1 MKKSLFLSVMALV
14 VIACNQNAPEQPGTE
29 PETKESKV
37 NAYFANP
44 VAWNGT
50 FVEVNNAIQKTV
62 GARQQAPMRRTSE
75 DPTYP
80 IYSFDPQ
87 DGTWPVTVT
96 VNYGE
101 TAILGV
107 DGLEHSGTIR
117 ISATNFFEKPGSV
130 VTPVLDNFHVY
141 GTVLTGSQTI
151 QNLGFN
157 NDSNLV
163 FQVDVANG
171 VLGSKRDFIYSE
183 RTMRE
188 LVSGLGDNGFLVPD
202 LSKHQYSIT
211 GWMKGESNIDSIPGF
226 DIAIDSVAPMVI
238 AVGDLYPTSGHLH
251 VDLAKPLVSEF
262 DENELPKNFPVSEIS
277 IDECELYFLGKVSAG
292 VYSAK
297 LQVPVNMVTAE
308 IVATISFNLNKDGVI
323 AESVKFAVEQ

>member
-1 MKKSLFLSVMALV
+1 MKKLLFLSVMALG

-37 NAYFANP
+37 NAYFTNP

-50 FVEVNNAIQKTV
+50 FVEVNNALQKTTV
-62 GARQQAPMRRTSE
+62 SAQQAPVRANE
-75 DPTYP
+75 EPAYP
-80 IYSFDPQ
+80 IYTINPQ

-117 ISATNFFEKPGSV
+117 ISATDFFEKPGSI

-151 QNLGFN
+151 KNLGFN

-171 VLGSKRDFIYSE
+171 VLGSNRDFIYSE
-183 RTMRE
+183 QTLRE

-251 VDLAKPLVSEF
+251 VDLAKPIVYEF
-262 DENELPKNFPVSEIS
+262 DENELPKNFPVSSIS
-277 IDECELYFLGKVSAG
+277 IDECELFFLGKVSAG
-292 VYSAK
+292 IYSAK
-297 LQVPVNMVTAE
+297 LQVPVNMVAAE
-308 IVATISFNLNKDGVI
+308 IVVTISFNVNKDGVI
-323 AESVKFAVEQ
+323 AESVKLAVEQ

>member
-1 MKKSLFLSVMALV
+1 MKKLLFLSVMALG

-37 NAYFANP
+37 NAYFTNP

-50 FVEVNNAIQKTV
+50 FVEVNNALQKTTV
-62 GARQQAPMRRTSE
+62 SAQQAPVRANE
-75 DPTYP
+75 EPAYP
-80 IYSFDPQ
+80 IYTINPQ

-117 ISATNFFEKPGSV
+117 ISATDFFEKPGSI

-151 QNLGFN
+151 KNLGFN

-171 VLGSKRDFIYSE
+171 VLGSNRDFIYSE
-183 RTMRE
+183 QTLRE

-251 VDLAKPLVSEF
+251 VDLAKPIVYEF
-262 DENELPKNFPVSEIS
+262 DENELPKNFPVSFIS
-277 IDECELYFLGKVSAG
+277 IDECELYFLGKMSAG
-292 VYSAK
+292 IYSAK
-297 LQVPVNMVTAE
+297 LQVPVNMVAAE
-308 IVATISFNLNKDGVI
+308 IVVTISFNVNKDGVI
-323 AESVKFAVEQ
+323 AESVKLAVEQ